1 VVWGERTDSQTGQP
15 RPAYLYYIKR
25 WTNPYPAKAVT
36 GIDLEPAAV
45 NCDLLLAAITA
56 QPHPEGQP

>member
-1 VVWGERTDSQTGQP
+1 
-15 RPAYLYYIKR
+15 LYYIKR